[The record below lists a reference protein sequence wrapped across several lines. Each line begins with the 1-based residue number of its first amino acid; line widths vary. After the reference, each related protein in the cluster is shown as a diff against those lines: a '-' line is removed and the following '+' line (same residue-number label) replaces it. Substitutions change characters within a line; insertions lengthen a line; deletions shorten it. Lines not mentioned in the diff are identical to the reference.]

1 VDAVLPEDCER
12 ARAQASVAL
21 DCELSE
27 VERAHLRAHLK
38 GCASCASFVDGLR
51 EVTHELRAAPL
62 PTPSR
67 PLLPR
72 RRSRRVP
79 GLIAA
84 LAVCSAAVAGGLVGE
99 LRQPAQA
106 PGGDVHGTRLMLA
119 FTQEHYL
126 PGAALPQRTAV

>member
-1 VDAVLPEDCER
+1 VDAVLPEECER
-12 ARAQASVAL
+12 ARARASLAL

-27 VERAHLRAHLK
+27 VERAHLRVHLK
-38 GCASCASFVDGLR
+38 RCTSCATFVAGLR

-79 GLIAA
+79 GLLAA
-84 LAVCSAAVAGGLVGE
+84 LAVCLAAVAGGMVGE
-99 LRQPAQA
+99 LRQPTQP
-106 PGGDVHGTRLMLA
+106 PGSEVHGTRLMLA
-119 FTQEHYL
+119 FKQTHYL
-126 PGAALPQRTAV
+126 PGARLPQRTAV